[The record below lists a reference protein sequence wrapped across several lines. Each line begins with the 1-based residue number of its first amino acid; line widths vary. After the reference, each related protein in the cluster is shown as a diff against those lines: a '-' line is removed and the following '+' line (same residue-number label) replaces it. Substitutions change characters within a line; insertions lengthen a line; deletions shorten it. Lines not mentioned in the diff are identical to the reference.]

1 MMKQERRTLAKKI
14 TLGLIIGAVMASG
27 SLAYAEDKTGSTT
40 IDNGTTVSV
49 AGYEATGNDNVK
61 NSTLTVTGGNI
72 WTGAELYGGK
82 AENGSATGNTVSI
95 SGGNFSMS
103 IIYGGYSKNGAVE
116 NNTVEIGGNVA
127 DSSYFMLV
135 CGGESTTGNVSNNR
149 VTINKGMIYGVN
161 GGHSTS
167 TGDVVGNIVTIN
179 GGTSDIGA
187 YVYGGNAQYMGA
199 ATSNEVIINDG
210 AWNNANITGG
220 LGVSARGNKVTI
232 GSAENSKITTD
243 DVFKN
248 IHGGTTNAHGGE
260 ANGNSIT
267 IYNGRFVGHI
277 AGGYADQKENPS
289 MNNNTVSL
297 YDGDFSSANVYGGLN
312 GGTTV
317 YGGKSAPNTLNF
329 GTSTKGYTGAVKS
342 IAGFDAICFN
352 YVDWQKD
359 STVISANS
367 LNLNPNDGGTAI
379 TVGTIN
385 VAQGGMLNQGD
396 SMTLISSTSEISGN
410 LDATNST
417 VTGTINEGIARTYS
431 NTEFGISM
439 SDDGQKINLTFGD
452 NGNGDGGNDDNVCNG
467 NHTSV
472 ATRNNQVL
480 VLGRSRATAT
490 AFVNQ
495 GDELLQLTLDSLR
508 RTDTDGDMQVFAAVQ
523 GSNTDYDIAGSI
535 DVNGWNGIVGVAKK
549 KDNGLSYGAFFE
561 TGDGDYNIDNPHANV
576 RGDGEATYN
585 GGGIFV
591 RKDNPNGVYVEGAF
605 RAGNLSNKL
614 ERAVRNGDHL
624 TGYDINTLYYGAQIG
639 VGKIIPVGKNSLDV
653 YGKFLYTHHDSE
665 RFDIEGTDMYFDSV
679 TSQRLR
685 LGARMNR
692 EQNAKLN
699 LYYGAAWEY
708 EFDGDAQDRVD
719 KFDLDTPA
727 LEGSTLIG
735 ELGLNYQATDKW
747 TVDLNF
753 RGYGGQRDGY
763 SGSVHVNCAF

>member
-14 TLGLIIGAVMASG
+14 TLGLVIGAVMASG

-61 NSTLTVTGGNI
+61 NSTLTVTGGTI
-72 WTGAELYGGK
+72 WTGTELYGGK

-95 SGGNFSMS
+95 SGGNFGMG
-103 IIYGGYSKNGAVE
+103 IIYGGSSKNGVVE

-317 YGGKSAPNTLNF
+317 YGGKDNPNTLNF

-342 IAGFDAICFN
+342 IAGFDVIHFN
-352 YVDWQKD
+352 SVDWQKD

-367 LNLNPNDGGTAI
+367 LALNPNDGGTAI
-379 TVGTIN
+379 TVGSIN
-385 VAQGGMLNQGD
+385 IVQGGMLNQDD
-396 SMTLISSTSEISGN
+396 SMTLISSDKVISGK
-410 LDATNST
+410 LDVSNSS
-417 VTGTINEGIARTYS
+417 VTANVNEGIARTYS
-431 NTEFGISM
+431 NTDFVIET
-439 SDDGQKINLTFGD
+439 SDDNSKINLRFGD
-452 NGNGDGGNDDNVCNG
+452 NIGGDNIQLRP
-467 NHTSV
+467 
-472 ATRNNQVL
+472 TRNDQVL
-480 VLGRSRATAT
+480 VLGESRAAAM
-490 AFVNQ
+490 AFTNQ
-495 GDELLQLTLDSLR
+495 GAELVELSMDALHR
-508 RTDTDGDMQVFAAVQ
+508 REAEEDMQVFASAYGNASEYET
-523 GSNTDYDIAGSI
+523 GSHVK
-535 DVNGWNGIVGVAKK
+535 VNGYSSIVGIGKK
-549 KDNGLSYGAFFE
+549 NDSGLSYGAFFE
-561 TGDGDYNIDNPHANV
+561 NGTGNYSTHNVTDGEYM

-624 TGYDINTLYYGAQIG
+624 TGYDINTLYYGAQLG

-685 LGARMNR
+685 LGARMNH

-708 EFDGDAQDRVD
+708 EFDGDAQDKVD
-719 KFDLDTPA
+719 EFDLDTPS
-727 LEGSTLIG
+727 LEGSTVIG
-735 ELGLNYQATDKW
+735 ELGLNYRANDKW